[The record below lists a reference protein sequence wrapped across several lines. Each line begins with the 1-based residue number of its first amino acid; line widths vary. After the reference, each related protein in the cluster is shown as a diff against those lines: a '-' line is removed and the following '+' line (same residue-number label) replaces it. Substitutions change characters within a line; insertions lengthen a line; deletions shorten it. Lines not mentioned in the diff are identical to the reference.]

1 MKKDL
6 LKKFKKAFEQQKDNL
21 LFNDKVVREDFLSSP
36 DDRMDD
42 VDQASADM
50 QQALRLR
57 LRNRETLLLKKI
69 NEALSRIEDG
79 TFGECES
86 CGDDIEIRRLE
97 ARPTATLCIACK
109 EEQEQREMNTADG
122 RKPKSLGTELTRI

>member
-1 MKKDL
+1 MRKDL
-6 LKKFKKAFEQQKDNL
+6 MKKFKKAFEEQKRNL
-21 LFNDKVVREDFLSSP
+21 LFNDKVLRDDFQTNS

-50 QQALRLR
+50 EQALRLR
-57 LRNRETLLLKKI
+57 LRNRENLLVKKVD
-69 NEALSRIEDG
+69 EAIARIDAG

-86 CGDDIEIRRLE
+86 CGEDIEIRRLE

-109 EEQEQREMNTADG
+109 EEAEQREMNTADG
-122 RKPKSLGTELTRI
+122 RRPKSLGTELTRI